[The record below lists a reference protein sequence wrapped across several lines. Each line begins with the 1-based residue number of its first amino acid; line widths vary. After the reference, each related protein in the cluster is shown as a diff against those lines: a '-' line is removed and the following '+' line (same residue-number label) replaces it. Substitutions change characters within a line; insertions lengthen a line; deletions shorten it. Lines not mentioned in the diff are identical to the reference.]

1 MLPTDKAGSVRTE
14 QLKLVASHMAPFVE
28 AMRSA
33 LQQRAWERSP
43 PVETSGQP
51 QASNVPSP
59 GKGSNGTI
67 DESLVDS
74 QLVGMLVAMG
84 FSRQR
89 AVRAALETGNAGG
102 LLYLHILHCTVL
114 YHTVLQNPVS
124 CCALR
129 AVSRPAVV

>member
-1 MLPTDKAGSVRTE
+1 MRTE

-33 LQQRAWERSP
+33 LQQRAWERP
-43 PVETSGQP
+43 PAAETSGQP
-51 QASNVPSP
+51 QASTTQSASNVPSP

-89 AVRAALETGNAGG
+89 AAKAALETGNTGG